1 MVWSVI
7 LSKSS
12 MDDILT
18 YTYTESIIS
27 EMLIM
32 WGKYIDPHT
41 GLRDYTY
48 SLNKKLAVTTS
59 NTSILD
65 ILT

>member
-7 LSKSS
+7 IILGKAIASYTTSKSS

-48 SLNKKLAVTTS
+48 SLKK
-59 NTSILD
+59 
-65 ILT
+65 

>member
-7 LSKSS
+7 IILSKAIASYTTSKSS

-18 YTYTESIIS
+18 YTYTERIIS

-41 GLRDYTY
+41 GLRDYTN
-48 SLNKKLAVTTS
+48 SLNK
-59 NTSILD
+59 
-65 ILT
+65 

>member
-48 SLNKKLAVTTS
+48 SLNK
-59 NTSILD
+59 
-65 ILT
+65 

>member
-1 MVWSVI
+1 MEYQMVWSVI
-7 LSKSS
+7 IILGKAIASYTTSKSS

-32 WGKYIDPHT
+32 WGKYRPSYWT
-41 GLRDYTY
+41 ARLQTN
-48 SLNKKLAVTTS
+48 S
-59 NTSILD
+59 
-65 ILT
+65 

>member
-7 LSKSS
+7 IILGKAIASYTTSKSS

-27 EMLIM
+27 EML
-32 WGKYIDPHT
+32 
-41 GLRDYTY
+41 
-48 SLNKKLAVTTS
+48 
-59 NTSILD
+59 
-65 ILT
+65 

>member
-7 LSKSS
+7 IILGKAIYGYTTSKSS

-32 WGKYIDPHT
+32 WGKYNYRP
-41 GLRDYTY
+41 
-48 SLNKKLAVTTS
+48 
-59 NTSILD
+59 
-65 ILT
+65 

>member
-7 LSKSS
+7 IILGKAIASYTTSKSS

-18 YTYTESIIS
+18 YTYTGSIIS

-32 WGKYIDPHT
+32 WDKYIDPHT

-48 SLNKKLAVTTS
+48 SLNK
-59 NTSILD
+59 
-65 ILT
+65 